1 MGPFPNHLYLN
12 LYLIDWKCYSAPCV
26 MHYVYYVPWAIICQC
41 WSALLRHLA
50 NAETLRV
57 SASQPDHCWARYL
70 AGNIRAGLEARPAVP
85 GRLPWELVP
94 HNIGQMHYFIGST
107 IPFIYIHFGYLSLS
121 TLLPFHRQS
130 AEGTIMEYFYISPA
144 QDSLFYIII
153 LMLLLPFHF
162 FCVYI

>member
-1 MGPFPNHLYLN
+1 MQCIISSYNYLPVF
-12 LYLIDWKCYSAPCV
+12 LR
-26 MHYVYYVPWAIICQC
+26 
-41 WSALLRHLA
+41 SALLWHLA
-50 NAETLRV
+50 NKETLRV

-130 AEGTIMEYFYISPA
+130 AEGIIMDYFYISPA

-153 LMLLLPFHF
+153 IMLFLPFHF
-162 FCVYI
+162 YCVYIWYFLLFRIKNFGEERTVGAL

>member
-1 MGPFPNHLYLN
+1 MQCIISSYNYLPVF
-12 LYLIDWKCYSAPCV
+12 LR
-26 MHYVYYVPWAIICQC
+26 
-41 WSALLRHLA
+41 SALLWHLA
-50 NAETLRV
+50 NKETLRV

-70 AGNIRAGLEARPAVP
+70 AGNIRAGLEARPGVP

-130 AEGTIMEYFYISPA
+130 AEGIIMDYFYISPV

-153 LMLLLPFHF
+153 IMLFLPFHF
-162 FCVYI
+162 YCVYIWYFLLFRIKNFGEERTVGALQK